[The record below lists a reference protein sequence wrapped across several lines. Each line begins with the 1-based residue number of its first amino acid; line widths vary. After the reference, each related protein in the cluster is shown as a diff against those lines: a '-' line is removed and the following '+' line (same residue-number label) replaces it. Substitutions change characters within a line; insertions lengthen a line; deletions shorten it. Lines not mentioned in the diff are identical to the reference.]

1 MAVDDEVHALA
12 ELTYLL
18 REDSRVEQVLTACD
32 GVAALQDMVAMIGAG
47 ERLDCVFLDIR
58 MPGLDGLDL
67 ARLIGAFPAPP
78 KLVFVTAHDDR
89 AVQAFELEAVDY
101 LLKPLRPDR
110 VAEAVRRLES
120 AAYGPQAA
128 EAAMDDVIPVEL
140 SGRTSFVPQHAVSYA
155 EASGD
160 YVRLHTAEGTHLV
173 RMSLAA
179 LERRWAA
186 SGFIRVHRSTLVSAR
201 HVTEMRF
208 EAGRILLRVGDTT
221 LPVSRRHTRHVREQ
235 LVRQFRTAAPPAPP
249 VPPLPGPGGPR
260 SVSPPPTFG
269 TLGAPGAPSGRAGHA
284 HVSGSPF
291 PPVPGDPSADP

>member
-1 MAVDDEVHALA
+1 MAVDDEVHALS
-12 ELTYLL
+12 ELAYLL
-18 REDSRVEQVLTACD
+18 RQDSRVEQVLTASD

-47 ERLDCVFLDIR
+47 ERLDSVFLDIR

-67 ARLIGAFPAPP
+67 ARLIGAFPSPP

-120 AAYGPQAA
+120 ATYGPSAA

-140 SGRTSFVPQHAVSYA
+140 SGRTSFVPQHAVTYA

-179 LERRWAA
+179 LERRWGS
-186 SGFIRVHRSTLVSAR
+186 SGFIRIHRSTLVSAR

-208 EAGRILLRVGDTT
+208 DEGRIVLRVGATT
-221 LPVSRRHTRHVREQ
+221 LPVSRRHTRRVREQ
-235 LVRQFRTAAPPAPP
+235 LVRQSRGA
-249 VPPLPGPGGPR
+249 LP
-260 SVSPPPTFG
+260 SG
-269 TLGAPGAPSGRAGHA
+269 TLPSGALPSGTLSSGAEALAAGALPFGA
-284 HVSGSPF
+284 HPVSSGP
-291 PPVPGDPSADP
+291 

>member
-1 MAVDDEVHALA
+1 MLRVLAVDDEVHALS
-12 ELTYLL
+12 ELAYLL
-18 REDSRVEQVLTACD
+18 RQDSRVEEVLTAPD

-47 ERLDCVFLDIR
+47 ERLDGVFLDIR

-67 ARLIGAFPAPP
+67 ARLVGAFPSPP
-78 KLVFVTAHDDR
+78 RLVFVTAHDDR

-120 AAYGPQAA
+120 AVYGPQMV
-128 EAAMDDVIPVEL
+128 EAPMDDVIPVEL
-140 SGRTSFVPQHAVSYA
+140 SGRTSFVPQHAVAYA

-208 EAGRILLRVGDTT
+208 DEGRIVLRVGATT
-221 LPVSRRHTRHVREQ
+221 LPVSRRHTRRVREQ
-235 LVRQFRTAAPPAPP
+235 LVRQFRTPPPGPQDPRQAPPPGSVP
-249 VPPLPGPGGPR
+249 RQVPPPGPE
-260 SVSPPPTFG
+260 T
-269 TLGAPGAPSGRAGHA
+269 
-284 HVSGSPF
+284 GSHRP
-291 PPVPGDPSADP
+291 

>member
-1 MAVDDEVHALA
+1 MLRVLAVDDEVHALS
-12 ELTYLL
+12 ELAYLL
-18 REDSRVEQVLTACD
+18 RRDARVERVLTATD
-32 GVAALQDMVAMIGAG
+32 GVTALQDMAAIIGAG
-47 ERLDCVFLDIR
+47 ERLDGVFLDIR

-67 ARLIGAFPAPP
+67 ARLVAAFPAPP
-78 KLVFVTAHDDR
+78 KPVFVTAHDDR
-89 AVQAFELEAVDY
+89 AVQAFELQAVDY

-120 AAYGPQAA
+120 ATLGPSPA

-140 SGRTSFVPQHAVSYA
+140 SGRTSFVPQHAVTYA

-208 EAGRILLRVGDTT
+208 DEGRAMLRVGGTT
-221 LPVSRRHTRHVREQ
+221 VPVSRRHTRRVREQ
-235 LVRQFRTAAPPAPP
+235 LVRQFRAGPPAEAMPRHVP
-249 VPPLPGPGGPR
+249 DAMPPLVGG
-260 SVSPPPTFG
+260 
-269 TLGAPGAPSGRAGHA
+269 
-284 HVSGSPF
+284 
-291 PPVPGDPSADP
+291 

>member
-1 MAVDDEVHALA
+1 MLAVDDEEHALS
-12 ELTYLL
+12 ELAYLL
-18 REDSRVEQVLTACD
+18 RQDSRVEQVLTASD

-67 ARLIGAFPAPP
+67 ARLIGAFPVPP

-110 VAEAVRRLES
+110 LAEAVRRLELATYGS
-120 AAYGPQAA
+120 ATADAGT
-128 EAAMDDVIPVEL
+128 EDVIPVEL
-140 SGRTSFVPQHAVSYA
+140 GGRTSFIPQHAVSYA

-160 YVRLHTAEGTHLV
+160 YVRLHTADGTHLV

-179 LERRWAA
+179 LERRWGPL
-186 SGFIRVHRSTLVSAR
+186 GFIRVHRSTLVSAR

-208 EAGRILLRVGDTT
+208 EEGSAFLKVGDVT
-221 LPVSRRHTRHVREQ
+221 LKVSRRHTRHVRER
-235 LVRQFRTAAPPAPP
+235 LVRQTRPLPAPP
-249 VPPLPGPGGPR
+249 DAVPRP
-260 SVSPPPTFG
+260 
-269 TLGAPGAPSGRAGHA
+269 
-284 HVSGSPF
+284 
-291 PPVPGDPSADP
+291 

>member
-1 MAVDDEVHALA
+1 MLRVLAVDDEEHALS
-12 ELTYLL
+12 ELAYLL
-18 REDSRVEQVLTACD
+18 RQDSRVEQVLTASD

-47 ERLDCVFLDIR
+47 DRLDCVFLDIR

-67 ARLIGAFPAPP
+67 ARLIGAFPVPP

-110 VAEAVRRLES
+110 LAEAVRRLELATYGS
-120 AAYGPQAA
+120 ATDAGT
-128 EAAMDDVIPVEL
+128 EDVIPVEL
-140 SGRTSFVPQHAVSYA
+140 SGRTSFIPQHAVSYA

-179 LERRWAA
+179 LERRWGPL
-186 SGFIRVHRSTLVSAR
+186 GFIRVHRSTLVSTR

-208 EAGRILLRVGDTT
+208 EEGRALLRVGDTT
-221 LPVSRRHTRHVREQ
+221 LQVSRRHTRHVREQ
-235 LVRQFRTAAPPAPP
+235 LVRQTRPHAPPPDL
-249 VPPLPGPGGPR
+249 LP
-260 SVSPPPTFG
+260 
-269 TLGAPGAPSGRAGHA
+269 
-284 HVSGSPF
+284 
-291 PPVPGDPSADP
+291 

>member
-1 MAVDDEVHALA
+1 MLRVLAVDDEVHALS
-12 ELTYLL
+12 ELAYLL
-18 REDSRVEQVLTACD
+18 RQDNRVEQVLTASD

-47 ERLDCVFLDIR
+47 DRLDSVFLDIR

-67 ARLIGAFPAPP
+67 ARLIGAFPSPP

-120 AAYGPQAA
+120 ATYGPSAA

-140 SGRTSFVPQHAVSYA
+140 SGRTSFVPQHAVTYA

-179 LERRWAA
+179 LERRWGT
-186 SGFIRVHRSTLVSAR
+186 SGFIRIHRSTLVSAR

-208 EAGRILLRVGDTT
+208 DEGRIVLRVGATT
-221 LPVSRRHTRHVREQ
+221 LPVSRRHTRRVREQ
-235 LVRQFRTAAPPAPP
+235 LVRQSRGAMPPGADALAAG
-249 VPPLPGPGGPR
+249 VLPFGAQP
-260 SVSPPPTFG
+260 VSP
-269 TLGAPGAPSGRAGHA
+269 GR
-284 HVSGSPF
+284 
-291 PPVPGDPSADP
+291 